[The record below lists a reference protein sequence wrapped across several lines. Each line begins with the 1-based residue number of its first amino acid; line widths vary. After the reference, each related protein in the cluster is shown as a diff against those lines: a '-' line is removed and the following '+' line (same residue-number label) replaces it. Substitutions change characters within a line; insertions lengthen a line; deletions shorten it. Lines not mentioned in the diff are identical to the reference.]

1 MKLIK
6 DLLEADGGGTKVLSI
21 ELDVIADI
29 GNKHYVV
36 ADQSKELILLD
47 LSQEGAGE
55 VKENDKIKLIK
66 PKITG
71 VSPKVLSPTTMKAV
85 RIGTVNEKQKV
96 KYDLSKYVDYANNLK
111 KVDGLTFD
119 DTEKYE
125 PKTSIPEILVFT
137 TQISRKIEG
146 SYGPYQIA
154 TIKDLKGNTGTLN
167 LYGARV
173 GEMEPGQAYTLKK
186 LTKSNIKKEE
196 DDFSRLTIKYGTV
209 IKGNNEK
216 FENVKLGE
224 HKFEGQ
230 VIGVVDIKE
239 KQICKHDK
247 EVVNEDSHCQ
257 TCGKK
262 DTIVKLQAN
271 IYVETSDDV
280 VDVKIEDWVLKNTKP
295 GDSNSDKWLE
305 EQLMSKKVKIEANK
319 GYGGTDLWAV
329 KLSYQVEPKIKK
341 EAHKDVPVNDSKGKA
356 KPKEK

>member
-1 MKLIK
+1 M
-6 DLLEADGGGTKVLSI
+6 
-21 ELDVIADI
+21 IADV
-29 GNKHYVV
+29 GKKHYVV
-36 ADQSKELILLD
+36 ADHKKELILLD

-55 VKENDKIKLIK
+55 VKEMDKIKLIK

-85 RIGTVNEKQKV
+85 KIGIVNEKHKV
-96 KYDLSKYVDYANNLK
+96 KHDISKYVDYVKNLK

-125 PKTSIPEILVFT
+125 PKISIPEILVFT

-146 SYGPYQIA
+146 AYGTYQIA
-154 TIKDLKGNTGTLN
+154 NITDLKGNTGSLN

-173 GEMEPGQAYTLKK
+173 GEMEPGQAYTLNK

-196 DDFSRLTIKYGTV
+196 ETDSRLTIKYGTV
-209 IKGNNEK
+209 KKGDNEK
-216 FENVKLGE
+216 FEDVKLGE
-224 HKFEGQ
+224 HKVEGQ

-239 KQICKHDK
+239 KQICKYDK
-247 EVVNEDSHCQ
+247 EIVAEESNCQ
-257 TCGKK
+257 TCGEK

-280 VDVKIEDWVLKNTKP
+280 VDVQINEWVLKNSKP
-295 GDSNSDKWLE
+295 GDSNSEKWLE

-329 KLSYQVEPKIKK
+329 KLSYPVEPKIKK
-341 EAHKDVPVNDSKGKA
+341 EALKDVPGNHDKVKG
-356 KPKEK
+356 KPKE